1 MLENTRYIFHVKDYV
16 RYMLTGEAY
25 AEYTD
30 STGGNLV
37 NMNTK
42 QYDKEL
48 LDCFGL
54 GMCMDKLP
62 PLKYSAEICGYVTEE
77 ASKKTGLP
85 VGIPAAAGMFDVDA
99 CGIGSGL
106 TDLDKLCMIAG
117 TWSINEYIAKEP
129 VTNGTVDLN
138 SMFCMPG
145 YFLVEESSP
154 TSAGNMEWFIRNLM
168 SYEKAEAKEKG
179 GSVYDITNEWVESI
193 DPKDSNVIFL
203 PFLNGSNEDALA
215 KATFIGLTAYHNKK
229 HMLRAVYEGIGHA
242 FFRSFD
248 LSQPVGDI
256 HQIHGEGIG
265 QREVM
270 MTLSDKD
277 EASRL
282 ICGLTWGGE
291 GAWTSWPPHQHE
303 KDLEEVYC
311 YFGMPLPHF
320 GFHISYLKSGEVED
334 IVTHTVH
341 SGTMVEAPVGYHPT
355 VASPGTRNSYLWV
368 LAAHSH
374 SSRSY
379 NLAVL
384 DPALENFNSAR

>member
-1 MLENTRYIFHVKDYV
+1 MQNTSDNSTKPSTNQSKEEEKD
-16 RYMLTGEAY
+16 
-25 AEYTD
+25 
-30 STGGNLV
+30 
-37 NMNTK
+37 
-42 QYDKEL
+42 
-48 LDCFGL
+48 
-54 GMCMDKLP
+54 
-62 PLKYSAEICGYVTEE
+62 
-77 ASKKTGLP
+77 
-85 VGIPAAAGMFDVDA
+85 
-99 CGIGSGL
+99 
-106 TDLDKLCMIAG
+106 
-117 TWSINEYIAKEP
+117 
-129 VTNGTVDLN
+129 
-138 SMFCMPG
+138 
-145 YFLVEESSP
+145 
-154 TSAGNMEWFIRNLM
+154 
-168 SYEKAEAKEKG
+168 
-179 GSVYDITNEWVESI
+179 
-193 DPKDSNVIFL
+193 
-203 PFLNGSNEDALA
+203 
-215 KATFIGLTAYHNKK
+215 H
-229 HMLRAVYEGIGHA
+229 EGIGHA

-270 MTLSDKD
+270 MTLPDKD

-334 IVTHTVH
+334 IVTHTVY
-341 SGTMVEAPVGYHPT
+341 SGTMVEAPVGDHPT
-355 VASPGTRNSYLWV
+355 VASPGTRSSYLWV

>member
-1 MLENTRYIFHVKDYV
+1 M
-16 RYMLTGEAY
+16 
-25 AEYTD
+25 
-30 STGGNLV
+30 
-37 NMNTK
+37 
-42 QYDKEL
+42 
-48 LDCFGL
+48 
-54 GMCMDKLP
+54 
-62 PLKYSAEICGYVTEE
+62 
-77 ASKKTGLP
+77 
-85 VGIPAAAGMFDVDA
+85 
-99 CGIGSGL
+99 
-106 TDLDKLCMIAG
+106 
-117 TWSINEYIAKEP
+117 
-129 VTNGTVDLN
+129 
-138 SMFCMPG
+138 
-145 YFLVEESSP
+145 
-154 TSAGNMEWFIRNLM
+154 
-168 SYEKAEAKEKG
+168 
-179 GSVYDITNEWVESI
+179 
-193 DPKDSNVIFL
+193 
-203 PFLNGSNEDALA
+203 
-215 KATFIGLTAYHNKK
+215 
-229 HMLRAVYEGIGHA
+229 

-270 MTLSDKD
+270 MTLPDKD